1 MDRQTTL
8 AFLLIGLILM
18 VWLYIQTPPPQPPPQ
33 NQPKEQTVDT
43 TDGTK
48 AEEAEK
54 PVTASAPAE
63 NDSTPYGKFF
73 AKSSGTP
80 GLIRIETDLLYIE
93 MSEKGGK
100 FYKYFLK
107 EFKNWYED
115 ALPADAPYYEKNIQL
130 LNTNKGSS
138 IDLNFI
144 TSDGRKIST
153 GDMRFSSSLS
163 PGSYSLKGNDSLF
176 ISYTLPT
183 ADGKGSIVRNF
194 VIYGNRYDSRFTLEL
209 NNLGNVISNRT
220 YDIVWNGGIRFVE
233 ENSVDEATAANA
245 SLYYGDEQVIVDA
258 GSPGETVEQDFNG
271 RVDWIAVRNKYF
283 AAVMVPD
290 NPVGVDGAY
299 ISGKAGGYE
308 QGGVRE
314 FYAAHLKMP
323 FRGNPSEK
331 NSFMVYIGPVKYEI
345 LKSYD
350 RGLQTIVDFGSFFG
364 LKAIVRPIAEY
375 VLLPLFNFLYSLIK
389 NYGLVIIIFS
399 IIIKIILNPL
409 TKKSM
414 DSMKK
419 MQALK
424 PKIDEMKEKFK
435 DDPQKQQSE
444 TMKLYST
451 YGINP
456 LGGCLP
462 LLLQMPIF
470 IALWGTFQTAVE
482 LRQQPFIF
490 WITDLSRP
498 DVIFDLGFKIPLF
511 GVQEVSGLAIL
522 MGVTTYLQ
530 QKMSGAAKDPSQA
543 PLLYIMPVML
553 TILFMS
559 FPSGLNLYYFLFNV
573 LSIGQQWYVTKY
585 GKPVELVAA
594 PQKAKKGF
602 FQNLMSAA
610 EQKAKQQQAAAKK
623 KK

>member
-33 NQPKEQTVDT
+33 DQSKEQTVDSLN
-43 TDGTK
+43 GTK
-48 AEEAEK
+48 AAEKEK
-54 PVTASAPAE
+54 PVTAQVPAE
-63 NDSTPYGKFF
+63 NDSMPFGKHF
-73 AKSSGTP
+73 ANNSGTP

-107 EFKNWYED
+107 EFNNWYID
-115 ALPADAPYYEKNIQL
+115 DLPETAPYYQKNIQL
-130 LNTNKGSS
+130 LNTNRGSS
-138 IDLNFI
+138 FDLSFI
-144 TSDGRKIST
+144 TTDGRKIST
-153 GDMRFSSSLS
+153 GDIRFASSLA
-163 PGSYSLKGNDSLF
+163 PGNYTLKGNDSLVL
-176 ISYTLPT
+176 SYTLPT
-183 ADGKGSIVRNF
+183 ADGKGSIVKNF

-209 NNLGNVISNRT
+209 NNLDDVISNRA
-220 YDIVWNGGIRFVE
+220 YDIVWGGGIRFVE

-245 SLYYGDEQVIVDA
+245 SVYYGDEQVIVDA
-258 GSPGETVEQDFNG
+258 ASPGETVEQDFNG
-271 RVDWIAVRNKYF
+271 RVDWITVRNKYF

-290 NPVGVDGAY
+290 NPKGVDGAY

-314 FYAAHLKMP
+314 FYSAHLKMP
-323 FRGNPSEK
+323 FKGGKAETS
-331 NSFMVYIGPVKYEI
+331 SFMVYIGPVKYEI
-345 LKSYD
+345 LDSYN
-350 RGLQTIVDFGSFFG
+350 RGLTTIVDFGSFFG
-364 LKAIVRPIAEY
+364 LKMIVRPIAEY
-375 VLLPLFNFLYSLIK
+375 ILLPLFNFLYDLIK

-399 IIIKIILNPL
+399 LIIKVLLNPL
-409 TKKSM
+409 TKQTM

-482 LRQQPFIF
+482 LRQQPFVW

-511 GVQEVSGLAIL
+511 GVQEISGLAIL
-522 MGVTTYLQ
+522 MGITTYLQ

-559 FPSGLNLYYFLFNV
+559 FPSGLNLYYFLFN
-573 LSIGQQWYVTKY
+573 LFSIGQQWYVTKY
-585 GKPVELVAA
+585 GKPVELV
-594 PQKAKKGF
+594 PVPPKAKGGF
-602 FQNLMSAA
+602 FQKLMSAA

-623 KK
+623 RK

>member
-33 NQPKEQTVDT
+33 DQSKEQTVDSLN
-43 TDGTK
+43 GTK
-48 AEEAEK
+48 AAEKEK
-54 PVTASAPAE
+54 PVTAQVTAE
-63 NDSTPYGKFF
+63 NDSMPFGKHF
-73 AKSSGTP
+73 ANNSGTS

-107 EFKNWYED
+107 EFNNWYID
-115 ALPADAPYYEKNIQL
+115 DLPENAPYYQKNIQL
-130 LNTNKGSS
+130 LNTNRGSS
-138 IDLNFI
+138 FDLSFI
-144 TSDGRKIST
+144 TTDGRKIST
-153 GDMRFSSSLS
+153 GDIRFASSLA
-163 PGSYSLKGNDSLF
+163 PGNYTLKGNDSLVL
-176 ISYTLPT
+176 SYTLPT
-183 ADGKGSIVRNF
+183 ADGKGSIVKNF

-209 NNLGNVISNRT
+209 NNLDDVISNRA
-220 YDIVWNGGIRFVE
+220 YDIVWGGGIRFVE

-245 SLYYGDEQVIVDA
+245 SVYYGDEQVIVDA
-258 GSPGETVEQDFNG
+258 ASPGETVEQDFNG
-271 RVDWIAVRNKYF
+271 RVDWITVRNKYF

-290 NPVGVDGAY
+290 NPKGVDGAY

-314 FYAAHLKMP
+314 FYSAHLKMP
-323 FRGNPSEK
+323 FKGGKAETS
-331 NSFMVYIGPVKYEI
+331 SFMVYIGPVKYEI
-345 LKSYD
+345 LDSYN
-350 RGLQTIVDFGSFFG
+350 RGLTTIVDFGSFFG
-364 LKAIVRPIAEY
+364 LKMIVRPIAEY
-375 VLLPLFNFLYSLIK
+375 ILLPLFNFLYDLIK

-399 IIIKIILNPL
+399 LIIKVLLNPL
-409 TKKSM
+409 TKQTM

-482 LRQQPFIF
+482 LRQQPFVW

-511 GVQEVSGLAIL
+511 GVQEISGLAIL
-522 MGVTTYLQ
+522 MGITTYLQ

-559 FPSGLNLYYFLFNV
+559 FPSGLNLYYFLFN
-573 LSIGQQWYVTKY
+573 LFSIGQQWYVTKY
-585 GKPVELVAA
+585 GKPVELV
-594 PQKAKKGF
+594 PVPPKAKGGF
-602 FQNLMSAA
+602 FQKLMSAA

-623 KK
+623 RK

>member
-33 NQPKEQTVDT
+33 NQSKEQTVDT
-43 TDGTK
+43 LSGK
-48 AEEAEK
+48 QAAEKEK
-54 PVTASAPAE
+54 PVTAAVPAD
-63 NDSTPYGKFF
+63 NDSASFGKFF
-73 AKSSGTP
+73 AKPSGTP
-80 GLIRIETDLLYIE
+80 GIIKIETDLLYIE

-100 FYKYFLK
+100 FYKYYLK
-107 EFKNWYED
+107 EFNNWYAAD
-115 ALPADAPYYEKNIQL
+115 LAKDAPYYQKNIQL
-130 LNTNKGSS
+130 LNTSRGSS

-144 TSDGRKIST
+144 TTDGRKIST
-153 GDMRFSSSLS
+153 GDLRFNASLS
-163 PGSYSLKGNDSLF
+163 PGDYKLKGTDSLVLT
-176 ISYTLPT
+176 YTLPT
-183 ADGKGSIVRNF
+183 SDGTGSIVRNF

-220 YDIVWNGGIRFVE
+220 YDIVWGGGIRFVE
-233 ENSVDEATAANA
+233 MNSVDEAAAANA

-258 GSPGETVEQDFNG
+258 TTPGETVEQDFNG
-271 RVDWIAVRNKYF
+271 RVDWITVRNKYF

-290 NPVGVDGAY
+290 NPAGVEGAY

-308 QGGVRE
+308 QGGIRE

-323 FRGNPSEK
+323 YKGGSSEK

-345 LKSYD
+345 LKDYN

-389 NYGLVIIIFS
+389 NYGIVIIIFS
-399 IIIKIILNPL
+399 LIIKIILNPL

-482 LRQQPFIF
+482 LRQQPFIL

-511 GVQEVSGLAIL
+511 GVQEISGLALL

-585 GKPVELVAA
+585 GKPVELVAV
-594 PQKAKKGF
+594 PPKAKGGF
-602 FQNLMSAA
+602 FQKLMSAA
-610 EQKAKQQQAAAKK
+610 EQKAKQQQSAAKK

>member
-33 NQPKEQTVDT
+33 DQSKEQTVDSLN
-43 TDGTK
+43 GTK
-48 AEEAEK
+48 AAEKEK
-54 PVTASAPAE
+54 PVTAQVPAE
-63 NDSTPYGKFF
+63 NDSMPFGKHF
-73 AKSSGTP
+73 ANNSGTP

-107 EFKNWYED
+107 EFNNWYID
-115 ALPADAPYYEKNIQL
+115 DLPENAPYYQKNIQL
-130 LNTNKGSS
+130 LNTNRGSS
-138 IDLNFI
+138 FDLSFI
-144 TSDGRKIST
+144 TTDGRKIST
-153 GDMRFSSSLS
+153 GDIRFASSLA
-163 PGSYSLKGNDSLF
+163 PGNYTLKGNDSLVL
-176 ISYTLPT
+176 SYTLPT
-183 ADGKGSIVRNF
+183 ADGKGSIVKNF

-209 NNLGNVISNRT
+209 NNLDDVISNRA
-220 YDIVWNGGIRFVE
+220 YDIVWGGGIRFVE

-245 SLYYGDEQVIVDA
+245 SVYYGDEQVIVDA
-258 GSPGETVEQDFNG
+258 ASPGETVEQDFNG
-271 RVDWIAVRNKYF
+271 RVDWITVRNKYF

-290 NPVGVDGAY
+290 NPKGVDGAY

-314 FYAAHLKMP
+314 FYSAHLKMP
-323 FRGNPSEK
+323 FKGGKAETS
-331 NSFMVYIGPVKYEI
+331 SFMVYIGPVKYEI
-345 LKSYD
+345 LDSYN
-350 RGLQTIVDFGSFFG
+350 RGLTTIVDFGSFFG
-364 LKAIVRPIAEY
+364 LKMIVRPIAEY
-375 VLLPLFNFLYSLIK
+375 ILLPLFNFLYDLIK

-399 IIIKIILNPL
+399 LIIKVLLNPL
-409 TKKSM
+409 TKQTM

-482 LRQQPFIF
+482 LRQQPFVW

-511 GVQEVSGLAIL
+511 GVQEISGLAIL
-522 MGVTTYLQ
+522 MGITTYLQ

-559 FPSGLNLYYFLFNV
+559 FPSGLNLYYFLFN
-573 LSIGQQWYVTKY
+573 LFSIGQQWYVTKY
-585 GKPVELVAA
+585 GKPVELV
-594 PQKAKKGF
+594 PVPPKAKGGF
-602 FQNLMSAA
+602 FQKLMSAA

-623 KK
+623 RK

>member
-33 NQPKEQTVDT
+33 DQSKEQTVDSLN
-43 TDGTK
+43 GTK
-48 AEEAEK
+48 AAEKEK
-54 PVTASAPAE
+54 PVTAQVPAE
-63 NDSTPYGKFF
+63 NDSMPFGKHF
-73 AKSSGTP
+73 ANNSGTP

-107 EFKNWYED
+107 EFNNWYID
-115 ALPADAPYYEKNIQL
+115 DLPENAPYYQKNIQL
-130 LNTNKGSS
+130 LNTNRGSS
-138 IDLNFI
+138 FDLSFI
-144 TSDGRKIST
+144 TTDGRKIST
-153 GDMRFSSSLS
+153 GDIRFASSLA
-163 PGSYSLKGNDSLF
+163 PGNYTLKGNDSLVL
-176 ISYTLPT
+176 SYTLPT
-183 ADGKGSIVRNF
+183 ADGKGSIIKNF

-209 NNLGNVISNRT
+209 NNLDDVISNRA
-220 YDIVWNGGIRFVE
+220 YDIVWGGGIRFVE

-245 SLYYGDEQVIVDA
+245 SVYYGDEQVIVDA
-258 GSPGETVEQDFNG
+258 ASPGETVEQDFNG
-271 RVDWIAVRNKYF
+271 RVDWITVRNKYF

-290 NPVGVDGAY
+290 NPKGVDGAY

-314 FYAAHLKMP
+314 FYSAHLKMP
-323 FRGNPSEK
+323 FKGGKAETS
-331 NSFMVYIGPVKYEI
+331 SFMVYIGPVKYEI
-345 LKSYD
+345 LDSYN
-350 RGLQTIVDFGSFFG
+350 RGLTTIVDFGSFFG
-364 LKAIVRPIAEY
+364 LKMIVRPIAEY
-375 VLLPLFNFLYSLIK
+375 ILLPLFNFLYDLIK

-399 IIIKIILNPL
+399 LIIKVLLNPL
-409 TKKSM
+409 TKQTM

-482 LRQQPFIF
+482 LRQQPFVW

-511 GVQEVSGLAIL
+511 GVQEISGLAIL
-522 MGVTTYLQ
+522 MGITTYLQ

-559 FPSGLNLYYFLFNV
+559 FPSGLNLYYFLFN
-573 LSIGQQWYVTKY
+573 LFSIGQQWYVTKY
-585 GKPVELVAA
+585 GKPVELV
-594 PQKAKKGF
+594 PVPPKAKGGF
-602 FQNLMSAA
+602 FQKLMTAA

-623 KK
+623 RK

>member
-163 PGSYSLKGNDSLF
+163 PGSYSLKGNDSLL

-290 NPVGVDGAY
+290 NPAGVDGAY